1 MKNLI
6 LIVVVVGLCGV
17 SNAQQLPLGSQY
29 YTNMFTMNPAYTGSG
44 EYPRAMI
51 SHRNQFNGLAGGPQT
66 SMLSVN
72 GPIKTDNIGLGVIA
86 YTDATDILVKNSAM
100 INYSYA
106 IRTGT
111 KSRLHFGL
119 ALGAQ
124 NYRIDFDKASVV
136 NVSDPVLL
144 GSRQTKTVFNADFGL
159 MFETEKL
166 QLGFA
171 IPQLFTHMPTYTNV
185 DQTSLTFQTKSHYR
199 LMASYDLAFGS
210 SPLTLKPMTMIR
222 FVSGAP
228 AQFDMNL
235 ILDYRKM
242 GWFGITYHNGYA
254 MAFSAGVRYKSFG
267 FGYAHDFPLGNVVR
281 YARNSSEFLLS
292 YDFGK
297 NQVANNQDDLRKEI
311 EALKQKTEQQQFLL
325 DSLTNE
331 LNRINEEIKIE
342 KGRNNVQQDQ
352 IDSLEVKQ
360 LELENKIKEVKT
372 LPSAGLSSE
381 AKNGQKEAEPRKNEA
396 KNDSKKGDVKEP
408 VILDPVV
415 EELVQTQK
423 PKEMPKS
430 DPKTEKGSTEKP
442 AEVQAEALPKEVV
455 HQAPRD
461 SRVKTKSVEEYVDAG
476 GDLSQAGFY
485 VVTGSF
491 SKNYNRD
498 NWKKKMLAEG
508 HKGATFLRNDKL
520 NMTEVYIFYSKDRL
534 SAIQAMEKYA
544 STGKRAW
551 VLELK

>member
-1 MKNLI
+1 MKTIFLI
-6 LIVVVVGLCGV
+6 ITVVGFLGIA
-17 SNAQQLPLGSQY
+17 NAQQLPLGSQY

-51 SHRNQFNGLAGGPQT
+51 SHRNQFNGITGGPQT

-72 GPIKTDNIGLGVIA
+72 GPIKSDNIGLGVIA

-106 IRTGT
+106 IRTGD

-136 NVSDPVLL
+136 NVTDPVLL

-159 MFETEKL
+159 LFETEKL

-171 IPQLFTHMPTYTNV
+171 IPQLFTHMPTYTTA

-199 LMASYDLAFGS
+199 VMAAYDLKFGT
-210 SPLTLKPMTMIR
+210 SPVSLKPMTMIR
-222 FVSGAP
+222 FVGGAP

-235 ILDYRKM
+235 VLDHRKL

-254 MAFSAGVRYKSFG
+254 FAVSAGVRYKSFG
-267 FGYAHDFPLGNVVR
+267 FGYAHDFAMGSVVR
-281 YARNSSEFLLS
+281 YARSSSEFLLS

-297 NQVANNQDDLRKEI
+297 NQTSNNNDDLRKEI
-311 EALKQKTEQQQFLL
+311 EELKRKNEEQQMLL
-325 DSLTNE
+325 DSLMNE
-331 LNRINEEIKIE
+331 LTKVNRQIDEVKDVN
-342 KGRNNVQQDQ
+342 GVQQEE
-352 IDSLEVKQ
+352 IDSLKMLQ
-360 LELENKIKEVKT
+360 LNLKNQIQKIES
-372 LPSAGLSSE
+372 LPSAGLKAE
-381 AKNGQKEAEPRKNEA
+381 PNKETTKIEEPRKVEEPKKNEQ
-396 KNDSKKGDVKEP
+396 KEK

-423 PKEMPKS
+423 PKELPKS
-430 DPKTEKGSTEKP
+430 EPKKVEE
-442 AEVQAEALPKEVV
+442 PKELKPQPAPVV
-455 HQAPRD
+455 D
-461 SRVKTKSVEEYVDAG
+461 NRVRTKSVDEYVDAAG
-476 GDLSQAGFY
+476 GQSQSGFY
-485 VVTGSF
+485 VITGSF

-498 NWKKKMLAEG
+498 NWKKKMVAEG
-508 HKGATFLRNDKL
+508 YKNATFLRNDKL
-520 NMTEVYIFYSKDRL
+520 NVTEIFIFYSKDRL
-534 SAIQAMEKYA
+534 TAIQEMEKYT
-544 STGKRAW
+544 STGQRAW